1 MGTTTSKIAVI
12 AALSSIWPT
21 LALPQQA
28 GAGSPGGLQFD
39 VGVSSTLK
47 ADSNFSLAPGNNT
60 GTSYISDTKL
70 TFGLSSSN
78 SAYDLRINSS
88 GVLRFADIA
97 NGSTTGFEDPSIQFR
112 FVTDSSNSRL
122 TMTGRY
128 RSADRDFLNP
138 FQVEREEQLYG
149 LLVGDGGTLINRNL
163 GLKYETGL
171 NAPIGFVLDLKH
183 DDKSYKNVVNP
194 LIFDNTKDSA
204 TATLSFKLN
213 PVITGRVSAGQ
224 THYTADD
231 TNQTDRTTND
241 FSVGAAYDIN
251 PVLQLD
257 AQIGYTEVTTDTISG
272 TTQRDGLTGSFNLT
286 QTLQNGTVFGSIAST
301 RNQNGQRLTFQFGR
315 DLQLPNGALRGAI
328 GVTSA
333 DIGDSAVIGSLSYSK
348 QLPSGSI
355 SFNIGR
361 SASTNGLNQE
371 ILDTRVGVNYG
382 YVVSSVSQIGL
393 SLDWGKSEDT
403 NPIGGASTIER
414 TDLTASYTHDLTS
427 DWSLTSGMT
436 YRMKTETGKA
446 DANSTALFVTLGRN
460 FSFRP

>member
-1 MGTTTSKIAVI
+1 MF
-12 AALSSIWPT
+12 
-21 LALPQQA
+21 LPVE
-28 GAGSPGGLQFD
+28 PFI
-39 VGVSSTLK
+39 
-47 ADSNFSLAPGNNT
+47 P
-60 GTSYISDTKL
+60 
-70 TFGLSSSN
+70 
-78 SAYDLRINSS
+78 SS
-88 GVLRFADIA
+88 GRVLPASTA
-97 NGSTTGFEDPSIQFR
+97 TGSTCRLRG
-112 FVTDSSNSRL
+112 RL
-122 TMTGRY
+122 TNVLDEHGAIQRNRHPGVAASK
-128 RSADRDFLNP
+128 RSADARQQTAVRRDN
-138 FQVEREEQLYG
+138 
-149 LLVGDGGTLINRNL
+149 
-163 GLKYETGL
+163 
-171 NAPIGFVLDLKH
+171 H
-183 DDKSYKNVVNP
+183 D
-194 LIFDNTKDSA
+194 A
-204 TATLSFKLN
+204 
-213 PVITGRVSAGQ
+213 GRRPGHAW
-224 THYTADD
+224 TRPD
-231 TNQTDRTTND
+231 
-241 FSVGAAYDIN
+241 
-251 PVLQLD
+251 
-257 AQIGYTEVTTDTISG
+257 G